1 MVLDSLPAAHYR
13 ETTLAEL
20 RILGI
25 CGSLRRASFNRL
37 VLQAAQEL
45 APAGTVVETY
55 ERLREIPPYDDDVRI
70 EQGFPPVVAELREAV
85 RLADAVLLVSPEYNY
100 SVPGQLKN
108 AIDWASRAP
117 DQPFADKPVA
127 IMGASPGNIG
137 TARMQHHLR
146 QCLLYLDARMLSRPE
161 VMIGQVAQKFDA
173 SGKLTDE
180 ATAEQIRAQLAA
192 LAAWTLRLRR

>member
-1 MVLDSLPAAHYR
+1 MTMSDDKPIRV
-13 ETTLAEL
+13 
-20 RILGI
+20 LGI
-25 CGSLRRASFNRL
+25 SGSLRRGAYNTAL
-37 VLQAAQEL
+37 LHAAREL
-45 APAGTVVETY
+45 APEGMVVEVF
-55 ERLREIPPYDDDVRI
+55 EGLREIPPYDDDVRI

-85 RLADAVLLVSPEYNY
+85 RLADAVLLVSPECNY

-146 QCLLYLDARMLSRPE
+146 QCLLFLDARVLTRPE
-161 VMIGQVAQKFDA
+161 VMIGQVAQKFDP
-173 SGKLTDE
+173 SGRLTDE
-180 ATAEQIRAQLAA
+180 ATTEQIGAQLAA